1 MKAAGP
7 EAGKRT
13 VAYQALQRIA
23 QIYQADNGLSD
34 LSAEERVKKRQ
45 TLVKP
50 LVEDFFA
57 WLKEF
62 HSRIPS
68 RTKTGNGFDYC
79 LKQEP
84 YLRYFLNDGEVPID
98 NNAALYSGHFYPH
111 LLSKSA

>member
-1 MKAAGP
+1 M
-7 EAGKRT
+7 
-13 VAYQALQRIA
+13 
-23 QIYQADNGLSD
+23 
-34 LSAEERVKKRQ
+34 KKRQ

-84 YLRYFLNDGEVPID
+84 YLRYFLDDGEVPID
-98 NNAALYSGHFYPH
+98 NNTAYADICISGGTGYPSI
-111 LLSKSA
+111 LLRKKELADD